1 MRVPGHHHGGSFGK
15 ASISSGFSI
24 KTNSSDRDSHID
36 TLMKTIAKDPSP
48 SLHGVELND
57 ASSFKVTINKT
68 SELETN
74 NDTLKKL
81 ATSTG
86 EKPNNQIK
94 LSNAAITPLPPGQI
108 KCNILKGRISVAKSS
123 IQLMIKYCFF
133 LFAARAE
140 EELHPKLTNHQ
151 LYVPLNDGP
160 DSLSAATFV
169 SVVSTQRLRTVLY
182 FGSNMILPL
191 PAQVSFSLTIYQQ
204 IILHS
209 HATYHIEFI
218 NSILTS
224 LFIEC

>member
-1 MRVPGHHHGGSFGK
+1 MGKLIDHDVPFLRAPGGSHHHGGSFGK

-24 KTNSSDRDSHID
+24 RTNSSDRDSQID

-57 ASSFKVTINKT
+57 ASSFKITINKT

-81 ATSTG
+81 AVSATP

-108 KCNILKGRISVAKSS
+108 KCNILKGLCASS
-123 IQLMIKYCFF
+123 AGKEVGLTLGLIL
-133 LFAARAE
+133 ARVE

-151 LYVPLNDGP
+151 LYVPSQPLHDGP
-160 DSLSAATFV
+160 DSMNAATFV
-169 SVVSTQRLRTVLY
+169 SVVSTLKFFTV
-182 FGSNMILPL
+182 ILS
-191 PAQVSFSLTIYQQ
+191 V
-204 IILHS
+204 
-209 HATYHIEFI
+209 
-218 NSILTS
+218 
-224 LFIEC
+224 

>member
-1 MRVPGHHHGGSFGK
+1 MQFIFSLKFPICRHEEPVGKLIDHENPFMRVPGHHHGGSFGK

-94 LSNAAITPLPPGQI
+94 LSNAAIIPLPPGQI
-108 KCNILKGRISVAKSS
+108 KCNILKGR
-123 IQLMIKYCFF
+123 
-133 LFAARAE
+133 
-140 EELHPKLTNHQ
+140 
-151 LYVPLNDGP
+151 
-160 DSLSAATFV
+160 
-169 SVVSTQRLRTVLY
+169 RLRNLR
-182 FGSNMILPL
+182 
-191 PAQVSFSLTIYQQ
+191 FS
-204 IILHS
+204 
-209 HATYHIEFI
+209 
-218 NSILTS
+218 
-224 LFIEC
+224 